1 MADHVQLTLM
11 LRADGDEPAGLLEHP
26 GTGRSQPFWGWLELI
41 AALQEY
47 IGQLRQAKA
56 NQGAVPRN

>member
-1 MADHVQLTLM
+1 MADHVQLTLE
-11 LRADGDEPAGLLEHP
+11 LRAEGDEPAGLLEHP
-26 GTGRSQPFWGWLELI
+26 GSGRSQSFWGWLELI

-56 NQGAVPRN
+56 SPGPSG